1 MLCWA
6 ENQSFP
12 AMASSFLSRLKVP
25 HVFTLLTGVILF
37 CSILTWI
44 IPSGQ
49 YERETIQVGA
59 LERNV
64 IVPGSYGQID
74 KHITPGALFA
84 ADAPAGSAAPVGA
97 QGFLSAIPRGME
109 AAADII
115 FFIFVVGGVFG
126 ILNRSGA
133 IVSGIHHLLGRFRE
147 SGPLLTIILMTAIAI
162 GGSTLGMG
170 EEFIPLVPLFLIV
183 SKELGYDRV
192 YGLALVFV
200 ASGTGFMAAT
210 TNPFTVNVAQGIAEL
225 PLNSLIGFR
234 LVFLA
239 SCLAVVLFYML
250 RYGARVKAD
259 RSLSVMP
266 DDPFELTSATVNIE
280 AFNGRHKLTLIVC
293 VAIFSFIL
301 YAVQAYGWWMAEMGG
316 GFLAMGIA
324 AVIICRIPIAE
335 AAKSMAKGMEEMV
348 VAALVVGFARGVQ
361 VVMDDA
367 LILDTVVYY
376 AALGLESFPSYIAAT
391 GMFFFQTVLNFFIP
405 SGSGQAAV
413 TMPIMAPLADVL
425 GLSRQVAVFAF
436 TSGDGLSNSII
447 PTSGILMGML
457 GLAGVPYEKW
467 LRFMVPLFFQLA
479 AVVVVFMVI
488 AVALGL

>member
-1 MLCWA
+1 MTK
-6 ENQSFP
+6 
-12 AMASSFLSRLKVP
+12 SFLSRFNIP

-37 CSILTWI
+37 CCVLTWL
-44 IPSGQ
+44 IPSGL
-49 YERETIQVGA
+49 YERQTIQVGP

-64 IVPGSYGQID
+64 IVPDSYEHVD
-74 KHITPGALFA
+74 KVRTVEALFH
-84 ADAPAGSAAPVGA
+84 ADAPEGAAAPVGA

-133 IVSGIHHLLGRFRE
+133 IVAGIHHLLGKYRD
-147 SGPLLTIILMTAIAI
+147 SGPLLTILLMTVIAI

-183 SKELGYDRV
+183 SKELGYDRIF
-192 YGLALVFV
+192 GMALVFV
-200 ASGTGFMAAT
+200 AAETGFMAAT

-225 PLNSLIGFR
+225 PLNSLIVYR
-234 LVFLA
+234 SVFLFT
-239 SCLAVVLFYML
+239 CLGVAIWYLL

-259 RSLSVMP
+259 RANSFMP
-266 DDPFELTSATVNIE
+266 DDRFELAGADVDVPE
-280 AFNGRHKLTLIVC
+280 FNARHKWTLVVC
-293 VAIFSFIL
+293 VGIFGFIL

-324 AVIICRIPIAE
+324 AALICKIPVNE
-335 AAKSMAKGMEEMV
+335 AARSLAKGMEEMV
-348 VAALVVGFARGVQ
+348 IAALVVGFARGVQ

-367 LILDTVVYY
+367 LILDTIVFY
-376 AALGLESFPSYIAAT
+376 AGQGLAAFPSTVAAS
-391 GMFFFQTVLNFFIP
+391 GMFVFQSALNFFIP

-436 TSGDGLSNSII
+436 TTGDGLSNTII

-457 GLAGVPYEKW
+457 GLAGIPYEKW
-467 LRFMVPLFFQLA
+467 LRFMVPLFVMLSFV
-479 AVVVVFMVI
+479 AVVFLTVMV
-488 AVALGL
+488 LTGLS

>member
-1 MLCWA
+1 MTKSL
-6 ENQSFP
+6 F
-12 AMASSFLSRLKVP
+12 SRFNVP
-25 HVFTLLTGVILF
+25 HVFSLLTGVILF
-37 CSILTWI
+37 CCVLTWL
-44 IPSGQ
+44 IPSGL
-49 YERETIQVGA
+49 YERQSVQVGQ

-64 IVPGSYGQID
+64 IVPESYEQVE
-74 KHITPGALFA
+74 KVRSVEALFH
-84 ADAPAGSAAPVGA
+84 ADAPAGMAAPVGA

-133 IVSGIHHLLGRFRE
+133 IVAGIHHLLGKYRD
-147 SGPLLTIILMTAIAI
+147 SGALLTIILMTVIAI

-183 SKELGYDRV
+183 AKELGYDRI
-192 YGLALVFV
+192 YGMALVFV
-200 ASGTGFMAAT
+200 ASTVGFMAAT

-225 PLNSLIGFR
+225 PLNSLIAFR
-234 LVFLA
+234 LIFLLTCLGVVFW
-239 SCLAVVLFYML
+239 YML

-259 RSLSVMP
+259 RSNSLMP
-266 DDPFELTSATVNIE
+266 DD
-280 AFNGRHKLTLIVC
+280 AFKLVGADVAIPTFNARHKWTLLVC
-293 VAIFSFIL
+293 VSIFGFIL

-324 AVIICRIPIAE
+324 AAVICKIPLNETAR
-335 AAKSMAKGMEEMV
+335 SLAKGMEEMV
-348 VAALVVGFARGVQ
+348 IAALVVGFARGVQ

-367 LILDTVVYY
+367 LILDTIVYY
-376 AALGLESFPSYIAAT
+376 AGAGLEVFPSSVAAS
-391 GMFFFQTVLNFFIP
+391 GMFLFQSVLNFFIP

-436 TSGDGLSNSII
+436 TCGDGLSNTII

-457 GLAGVPYEKW
+457 GLAGIPYEKW
-467 LRFMVPLFFQLA
+467 LRFMVPLFLMLSLV
-479 AVVVVFMVI
+479 AVVFLTVMV
-488 AVALGL
+488 LTGLN